1 VSETV
6 DRIALH
12 LPEHVDVDRE
22 LCPSRSPIV
31 RRCDTLGE
39 QERGARVAKIIKTD
53 ALDACSLEHQT
64 SD

>member
-1 VSETV
+1 VPEQIP
-6 DRIALH
+6 DRLKI
-12 LPEHVDVDRE
+12 
-22 LCPSRSPIV
+22 
-31 RRCDTLGE
+31 DTLGE